1 MTASERLK
9 YLLDSKNLSVAQF
22 GKKVGVSRD
31 TLNKMFAKGSDPKLH
46 LLQKCLELYP
56 NLNIDWLILGKGDM
70 WKITEEKTS
79 LLEQEMKAVKLELKR
94 INERLEKEL

>member
-9 YLLDSKNLSVAQF
+9 HLLDSKNLSIAQF
-22 GKKVGVSRD
+22 GKKIGVSRD

-56 NLNIDWLILGKGDM
+56 NLNIEWLIMGNGEM
-70 WKITEEKTS
+70 WKIAEEKTS
-79 LLEQEMKAVKLELKR
+79 LLEEEIKEVKLELKR

>member
-1 MTASERLK
+1 MSASERLK
-9 YLLDSKNLSVAQF
+9 HLLDSQNLSVTQF

-56 NLNIDWLILGKGDM
+56 NLNIEWLILGKGEM
-70 WKITEEKTS
+70 WKMEAEKMTK
-79 LLEQEMKAVKLELKR
+79 LEQEMEAVKAELKR
-94 INERLEKEL
+94 INKRLEKEL

>member
-9 YLLDSKNLSVAQF
+9 HLLESKNLSVAQF

-31 TLNKMFAKGSDPKLH
+31 TLNKMFAKNSDPKLH
-46 LLQKCLELYP
+46 LLQKCLGLYP
-56 NLNIDWLILGKGDM
+56 NLNIEWLIMGKGDM

-79 LLEQEMKAVKLELKR
+79 LLEQEMQAVKLELKR

>member
-9 YLLDSKNLSVAQF
+9 YLLDNKNLSVAQF
-22 GKKVGVSRD
+22 AKKIGVSRD

-56 NLNIDWLILGKGDM
+56 SLNIEWLILGKGDM
-70 WKITEEKTS
+70 WKMTEEQTTK
-79 LLEQEMKAVKLELKR
+79 LEQEMEAVKAELKR
-94 INERLEKEL
+94 INERLKNEL

>member
-56 NLNIDWLILGKGDM
+56 NLNIDWLILGKGEM

>member
-31 TLNKMFAKGSDPKLH
+31 TLNKMFAKNSDPKLH

-56 NLNIDWLILGKGDM
+56 NLNIEWLILGKGDM
-70 WKITEEKTS
+70 WKITEEKTT

-94 INERLEKEL
+94 INERLKKEL

>member
-9 YLLDSKNLSVAQF
+9 YLLNNKNLSVAQF

-46 LLQKCLELYP
+46 LLQKCLEVFP
-56 NLNIDWLILGKGDM
+56 NLNIEWLILGKGEM
-70 WKITEEKTS
+70 WKITEEKTT
-79 LLEQEMKAVKLELKR
+79 LLEEEMKAVKLELKR

>member
-9 YLLDSKNLSVAQF
+9 HLLDTKNLSVNQF

-46 LLQKCLELYP
+46 LLQKCLQLYP
-56 NLNIDWLILGKGDM
+56 ALNIEWLILGEGEM
-70 WKITEEKTS
+70 WRIDEKKATK
-79 LLEQEMKAVKLELKR
+79 LEQEMEAVKLELKR
-94 INERLEKEL
+94 INERLGNEL